1 VRKVL
6 VSPAADEAAR
16 RWHQWALVGR
26 IARSHGNRGEVIV
39 DPYTDFPERRFAP
52 GAAVCVGRA
61 GQVESFRVRSMRIHR
76 GRPIVGLDG
85 VDSINAAERLAT
97 AEIRVPLEDLTPL
110 PDGVFYRH
118 DLVGCAV
125 ETVAGLQVGVVSAVE
140 GSDAGSRLVVG
151 EGHAEV
157 LVPLAAPICVSID
170 VPARK
175 IVIDPPAGLLD
186 LNR

>member
-1 VRKVL
+1 MGP
-6 VSPAADEAAR
+6 STDEAAR
-16 RWHQWALVGR
+16 AWAQWVLVGR
-26 IARSHGNRGEVIV
+26 VARTHGNRGEVIV
-39 DPYTDFPERRFAP
+39 DPHTDFPERRFAP
-52 GAAVCVGRA
+52 GAVLHVGRR
-61 GQVESFRVRSMRIHR
+61 GHVESHRVRSLRIHR
-76 GRPIVGLDG
+76 QRPIIGLDG
-85 VDSINAAERLAT
+85 IDTIGAAERLAA
-97 AEIRVPLEDLTPL
+97 AEIKIPPGDLTPL

-125 ETVAGLQVGVVSAVE
+125 ETVTGLQVGVVSAVE
-140 GSDAGSRLVVG
+140 GSEGESRLIVG
-151 EGHAEV
+151 KGRAEV

>member
-1 VRKVL
+1 
-6 VSPAADEAAR
+6 
-16 RWHQWALVGR
+16 
-26 IARSHGNRGEVIV
+26 
-39 DPYTDFPERRFAP
+39 
-52 GAAVCVGRA
+52 
-61 GQVESFRVRSMRIHR
+61 MHR

-85 VDSINAAERLAT
+85 VDSIDEAERLAA
-97 AEIRVPLEDLTPL
+97 AEIRVPPGDLTPL

-125 ETVAGLQVGVVSAVE
+125 ETVGGLQVGVVSAVE

-151 EGHAEV
+151 QGRAEV

-186 LNR
+186 LNG